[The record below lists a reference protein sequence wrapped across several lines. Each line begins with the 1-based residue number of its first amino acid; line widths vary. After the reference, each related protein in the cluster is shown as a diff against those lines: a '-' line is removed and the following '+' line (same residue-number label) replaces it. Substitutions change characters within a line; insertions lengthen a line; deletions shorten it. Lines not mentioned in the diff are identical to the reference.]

1 MILRLPIL
9 FVQKKA
15 EKSSDN
21 QKKQIKQ
28 KLYNDLLRLI

>member
-15 EKSSDN
+15 EINSDN